1 MSGLPSPESVAEWV
15 VENPDLSSVRDI
27 AAAFDVRGRDRAQ
40 LRRMIREM
48 EGDGRIDRA
57 DRRRD
62 SGGLPPVGVLTIRG
76 HSPDGGAIAVPIAWR
91 GDGPAP
97 NIVLRGGRAAA
108 LGEGDRVLARIRRG
122 GDGEQDWE
130 ASVIH
135 RISSA
140 PRPELGIFRKHKKG
154 GSVMPAD
161 KRRRGWWTV
170 PNGQGGGAKD
180 GELVEVLPLDAR
192 HREEGP
198 SPARIVSRHGVGA
211 GMSAIAIRE
220 HRIPQDFSAKAI
232 AEAEALGPADMDG
245 REDLTDLPLAT
256 IDPAD
261 ARDHDDAVWAH
272 PDGEADNPGGFVV
285 WVAIADVSHYVRPGG
300 AIDAEARQRGN
311 STYFPDCVVPM
322 LPERLCADLCSLRSG
337 AVRPCVAVRMRIG
350 ADGEPID
357 RRFVRGLM
365 KSVASLNYREVQD
378 AIDGRPSARCAP
390 LMERVVRPLFDAY
403 AAVAAARERR
413 QPLDLD
419 IPERRVRVGDSGK
432 ILWAGREERLE
443 SHRLI
448 EEFMI
453 LANVAA
459 AQTLAERGAPLLY
472 RVHENPSAEKMDIL
486 RRFARAQGLQAP
498 GGGRVSTQSLNGL
511 IGQAAKAGAAEAVGM
526 SVLRSMAQ
534 ARYTPANCG
543 HFGLALDTYT
553 HFTSPIRRYADLL
566 VHRALAAVHGWEGG
580 NVAPDAPDGPSLAE
594 AGEWLSQTE
603 RRSACAERDTVDR
616 YLAQHLSKR
625 VGRAFEGRISGVASF
640 GVFVRLNET
649 GAEGL
654 LHVRDLG
661 DEYFEF
667 DRVAGELVG
676 EETGLAVRAG
686 MRIRVRLE
694 EADPVSGA
702 LRFDLLNIKMAPSS
716 GRHRRRGRGRRGR

>member
-1 MSGLPSPESVAEWV
+1 MSGLPSPERVAEWV

-27 AAAFDVRGRDRAQ
+27 AAAFGVKGRDRAE
-40 LRRMIREM
+40 LRRMVREM

-57 DRRRD
+57 ERRRD
-62 SGGLPPVGVLTIRG
+62 SGGLPPVGVLAIRG
-76 HSPDGGAIAVPIAWR
+76 HSPDGGVIAVPIAWR
-91 GDGPAP
+91 GEGPAP
-97 NIVLRGGRAAA
+97 SIVLRGGRAAS
-108 LGEGDRVLARIRRG
+108 LGEGDRVLARISRS
-122 GDGEQDWE
+122 GDGERDWE

-135 RISSA
+135 RIASA
-140 PRPELGIFRKHKKG
+140 PRPELGVFRKHKRG

-170 PNGQGGGAKD
+170 PDGQSGGAKD
-180 GELVEVLPLDAR
+180 GELVEVRPLDAG
-192 HREEGP
+192 HRGDGP
-198 SPARIVSRHGVGA
+198 SPARIVSRHGAGA

-220 HRIPQDFSAKAI
+220 HGIPQDFSAKAL
-232 AEAEALGPADMDG
+232 AEAEGLGTADMDG

-256 IDPAD
+256 IDPPD

-300 AIDAEARQRGN
+300 AIDAEARRRGN
-311 STYFPDCVVPM
+311 STYFPDRVVPM
-322 LPERLCADLCSLRSG
+322 LPERLSADLCSLRSG

-350 ADGEPID
+350 ADGEMVE

-378 AIDGRPSARCAP
+378 AIDGRPSERCAP
-390 LMERVVRPLFDAY
+390 LMERVVRPLFEAY
-403 AAVAAARERR
+403 AALAAARERR

-432 ILWAGREERLE
+432 VLSVGREERLE

-459 AQTLAERGAPLLY
+459 AQTLAQRGAPLLY
-472 RVHENPSAEKMDIL
+472 RVHEKPTAEKTSAL
-486 RRFARAQGLQAP
+486 RRFVLSQGLKAPRGRQA
-498 GGGRVSTQSLNGL
+498 STESLNGL
-511 IGQAAKAGAAEAVGM
+511 IEQAAQAGAAEAVGM

-543 HFGLALDTYT
+543 HFGLALDAYA

-566 VHRALAAVHGWEGG
+566 VHRALAAAHGWEGG
-580 NVAPDAPDGPSLAE
+580 GAAPGAQDDHGLAE

-603 RRSACAERDTVDR
+603 RRSACAERDTLDR

-640 GVFVRLNET
+640 GAFVCLDET
-649 GAEGL
+649 GAHGL

-661 DEYFEF
+661 YEYFEF
-667 DRVAGELVG
+667 DRAAGELVG
-676 EETGLAVRAG
+676 EQTGAAVRAG
-686 MRIRVRLE
+686 MRVRVRLE
-694 EADPVSGA
+694 EAEPVSGA
-702 LRFDLLNIKMAPSS
+702 LRFGLLDIEAAQSS
-716 GRHRRRGRGRRGR
+716 GRRRRRGRGRGGR